1 MNDGSTGSMT
11 ESLAQSGES
20 LLRSGLKLS
29 HMRMIVALQDTSQIS
44 AAAHILN
51 ISQPAASR
59 MIGEMEDILSR
70 RSATACRAASN

>member
-1 MNDGSTGSMT
+1 MNDGAPISMT
-11 ESLAQSGES
+11 QSLAQSGES

-51 ISQPAASR
+51 IS
-59 MIGEMEDILSR
+59 
-70 RSATACRAASN
+70 